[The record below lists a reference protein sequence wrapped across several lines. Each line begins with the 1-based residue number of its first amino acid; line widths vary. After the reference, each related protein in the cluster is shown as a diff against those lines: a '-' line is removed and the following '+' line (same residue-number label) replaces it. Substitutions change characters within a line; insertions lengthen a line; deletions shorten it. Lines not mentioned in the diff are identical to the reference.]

1 MRESVCVSGR
11 SGAEDY
17 SCPSSGAEDY
27 SCPSIEAGLGFR
39 VWFSRGLCAYVCAYT
54 CTCVCVHACVQ
65 YVYVSI
71 HAYIHTRI
79 HTYAC
84 THTHT
89 HTHMHTCIYVCMYMY
104 RDQGY
109 QTPYQQTPRTFW
121 RRVYRA
127 TTPSAQAPTNS
138 YRTPWLS
145 TSSIYR

>member
-1 MRESVCVSGR
+1 VRESVCVSGR

-84 THTHT
+84 THTHK
-89 HTHMHTCIYVCMYMY
+89 HTCTHACMYVCTCTGTKDT
-104 RDQGY
+104 RHHISKRQELSGGVF
-109 QTPYQQTPRTFW
+109 TERL
-121 RRVYRA
+121 R
-127 TTPSAQAPTNS
+127 QAPKRPQTLIA
-138 YRTPWLS
+138 RPG
-145 TSSIYR
+145 